1 MKSKITFLKLAFLLQ
16 TDNKFSEFDITK
28 PVTYLVQFMAF
39 VTLKTTD
46 KYPFFASIRITSILM
61 DLVPKNMEKPIK
73 MTHPILNIT
82 NTKGDFSSLQSN

>member
-1 MKSKITFLKLAFLLQ
+1 MKSKITFLKLASLLP
-16 TDNKFSEFDITK
+16 TNNKFSEFDIPK
-28 PVTYLVQFMAF
+28 PWTYLFQFMAF
-39 VTLKTTD
+39 LRMKTTD

-61 DLVPKNMEKPIK
+61 DLVPKNMEKSIK